1 MLKIANALS
10 MINMIATAKFHPNM
24 MLGASVNS
32 QDKKAEYLQFA
43 SKYNKNYTT
52 KAALDDHQVVY
63 ESSDAYINRCNV
75 KAITSGN
82 AEAVHCGHNRFSDW
96 THEEFKQ
103 FVSGLSP
110 IDESEMQDN
119 SSEASG
125 NGRRLND
132 IPTNVNHKKYMGPVK
147 DQGACGSCA
156 AFAATSTLEG
166 SMAKKAG
173 TAVEERIS
181 EQHLVDCTMD
191 TDKTRELFGELPS
204 YNNGCYGGWMHN
216 HWEF

>member
-10 MINMIATAKFHPNM
+10 MINMIATAR
-24 MLGASVNS
+24 MLNASGNS
-32 QDKKAEYLQFA
+32 QDKTAEYLQFA

-52 KAALDDHQVVY
+52 KATLDDRQVVY
-63 ESSDAYINRCNV
+63 ESSDAYINRCNE
-75 KAITSGN
+75 KANRSGD

-103 FVSGLSP
+103 FVSGLPP
-110 IDESEMQDN
+110 IDESEIPDN

-125 NGRRLND
+125 SGRSITDL
-132 IPTNVNHKKYMGPVK
+132 PKTVNHKKYMGPVK
-147 DQGACGSCA
+147 DQGMCGSCA
-156 AFAATSTLEG
+156 AFAANSTLEG
-166 SMAKKAG
+166 AMAKKAG
-173 TAVEERIS
+173 TKPIERIS

-191 TDKTRELFGELPS
+191 TEKTRELFGDLYY
-204 YNNGCYGGWMHN
+204 YNSGCFGGWMYK